1 MPGLQSVSQPV
12 ISKQQIG
19 SQLGCVYQFK
29 KNWFSLPQSEG
40 KRCLT
45 TWTKIS
51 ALPKLPANGLFWLLD
66 CPDYWFWLCSFNSA
80 LFLAAHYHCPS
91 PSSIPPTRRVHYHL
105 LSTSHTFWNNY
116 ILTSQLRGT
125 GLSENESKLL
135 WIGNRQAGSLGPD
148 NWV

>member
-19 SQLGCVYQFK
+19 SQLGCVYQLK

-45 TWTKIS
+45 TRAKIS
-51 ALPKLPANGLFWLLD
+51 ALPKLPANGQFWLLGS
-66 CPDYWFWLCSFNSA
+66 PDTDSGSAALTLPCFWQPITIV
-80 LFLAAHYHCPS
+80 HPHHPS
-91 PSSIPPTRRVHYHL
+91 HQQGPSSPF
-105 LSTSHTFWNNY
+105 LSTSHIFCRTNY
-116 ILTSQLRGT
+116 ALTSLPRGT
-125 GLSENESKLL
+125 GLSENESKPL